1 MSPLAVL
8 SFSAFVVSVVVL
20 AGRAGLTTQR
30 NPVDF
35 YLGGRSQN
43 VARSAIASF
52 AAAESGF
59 VFLGL
64 VGMAY
69 TQGFLTLWILVGVLY
84 GYLGTWLYMAPRLR
98 KLSEKH
104 NALTIPQIV
113 GLSAGRTRPAIV
125 TYGASVLALA
135 LMMYVAVQFY

>member
-1 MSPLAVL
+1 MSMLAL
-8 SFSAFVVSVVVL
+8 FTFSAFVVSVVVF
-20 AGRAGLTTQR
+20 AARAGAKTHR

-35 YLGGRSQN
+35 YLGGRSQS
-43 VARSAIASF
+43 AWRSAVASF

-69 TQGFLTLWILVGVLY
+69 TQGFVTMWILVGVLY

-98 KLSEKH
+98 RLSEDH
-104 NALTIPQIV
+104 NAVTIPQIIGV
-113 GLSAGRTRPAIV
+113 SAGRTRPAII
-125 TYGASVLALA
+125 TYGATILASA
-135 LMMYVAVQFY
+135 LMMYVAVQ